1 MADPRS
7 DRQSGFTLAEML
19 AALGI
24 LLFGVTS
31 LLAAM
36 ASSIGQRRSADAE
49 LETTALVEHVVH
61 RAMHECV
68 PLRDGSSAPDELEF
82 RPLVDQPWPGFP
94 GLRWSV
100 RAVAAEDRPTLW
112 LLRIEA
118 RWYDGG
124 DEVVSEFFRLV
135 PRQAPLRERVLTF
148 RGGAAEFTNR

>member
-1 MADPRS
+1 MADPR
-7 DRQSGFTLAEML
+7 RHEAGFTLAEML

-36 ASSIGQRRSADAE
+36 ASSIGQRRTADAR

-61 RAMHECV
+61 RAQEECV
-68 PLRDGSSAPDELEF
+68 ALRDGSSSPVDLEF
-82 RPLVDQPWPGFP
+82 KPLVDQPWPGFP

-100 RAVAAEDRPTLW
+100 RAVADEDRPTVW

-118 RWYDGG
+118 KWFDAGE
-124 DEVVSEFFRLV
+124 EVVSEYLRVV
-135 PRQAPLRERVLTF
+135 PRQAPLRDRVLTS
-148 RGGAAEFTNR
+148 RGGAAETTDR

>member
-1 MADPRS
+1 MADPR
-7 DRQSGFTLAEML
+7 RHEAGFTLAEML

-36 ASSIGQRRSADAE
+36 ASSIGQRRTADAR

-68 PLRDGSSAPDELEF
+68 ALRDGSSSPVDLEF
-82 RPLVDQPWPGFP
+82 KPLVDQPWPGFP

-100 RAVAAEDRPTLW
+100 RAVADEDRPTVW

-118 RWYDGG
+118 KWFDAGE
-124 DEVVSEFFRLV
+124 EVVSEFLRVV
-135 PRQAPLRERVLTF
+135 PRQAPLRDRVLTS
-148 RGGAAEFTNR
+148 RGGAAETTDR

>member
-1 MADPRS
+1 MAEPR
-7 DRQSGFTLAEML
+7 RTQAGFTLAEML

-36 ASSIGQRRSADAE
+36 ASSIGQRRSADAR

-61 RAMHECV
+61 RAMHECIA
-68 PLRDGSSAPDELEF
+68 LRDGSSSPVDLEF

-100 RAVAAEDRPTLW
+100 RATVDENHPTVW

-118 RWYDGG
+118 KWFDGG
-124 DEVVSEFFRLV
+124 EEIVSEYLRVV
-135 PRQAPLRERVLTF
+135 PRQAPLRDRVLTA
-148 RGGAAEFTNR
+148 RGGASETTDR